1 MPGFTDTERAA
12 VNRAYDQAS
21 GRITD
26 LEDSNASRPSQL
38 RQAAI
43 DELQAHQQQI
53 EALGYFD
60 KDDFTLE
67 EIKAV
72 VEAAGALAQAEETIG
87 DVHAFVLMELQT
99 DFAELLLKLGLNDF
113 LPMLKLHWIGAKRSS
128 PLPDDIPEDVCDDF
142 NVGIFNKTQG
152 RLNQIAHNTRD
163 VSRRGCMNSDDYAPA
178 DFRAAVLNGAKLSA
192 KDAVDN
198 YLALQA
204 MKAAHRAAQAE
215 PEVSIGGQIWDVIG
229 WESPTDFLWDVG
241 LGLLTGGASKV
252 YRWGKKIARVTRTA
266 TKTVSKLEK
275 TLEIGKQAQRLE
287 DRIRDVRSAAE
298 KLKKAQNI
306 ARLPGKIEEA
316 FKVLNKAQ
324 GRLRLAQEI
333 GSKVTLD
340 YVRGVVSS
348 VLAKSTGLGGSQHVG
363 AAMTKEAAKMS
374 IHAYLDGTALGKEI
388 KELRGKINYKLMIAT
403 GFNARNQE
411 RMMAY
416 FALLMVRELI
426 ARLAI
431 TMLHKRTDITAEH
444 FISEFVDSAASAL
457 DTMLQ
462 DVPFVSEAKL
472 KAIGRTII
480 STIRKMLAE
489 MAKEQAAKLLG
500 P

>member
-1 MPGFTDTERAA
+1 MPGFTDTELAA
-12 VNRAYDQAS
+12 VNRAYDRAS
-21 GRITD
+21 ARITD
-26 LEDSNASRPSQL
+26 LEESNASRPSQL
-38 RQAAI
+38 RQSAI
-43 DELQAHQQQI
+43 DELQAHQKQI
-53 EALGYFD
+53 EALGFFD
-60 KDDFTLE
+60 KSDFTFE

-72 VEAAGALAQAEETIG
+72 VEASGALAAAEETID
-87 DVHAFVLMELQT
+87 DVHSFVLMELQT
-99 DFAELLLKLGLNDF
+99 DFAELIVKLGLSDY
-113 LPMLKLHWIGAKRSS
+113 LPLLKLHWISAKRTS
-128 PLPDDIPEDVCDDF
+128 PLPDDIPEDVRDDF
-142 NVGIFNKTQG
+142 SVGLFNKTQG
-152 RLNQIAHNTRD
+152 RLNQIAYNTRD
-163 VSRRGCMNSDDYAPA
+163 VSRRGCMNGDDYAPA
-178 DFRAAVLNGAKLSA
+178 DFHVAVLNGAKLSA
-192 KDAVDN
+192 KDATDN

-204 MKAAHRAAQAE
+204 MKAAARAAAAE

-229 WESPTDFLWDVG
+229 WDSPSDFLWDVG

-252 YRWGKKIARVTRTA
+252 IRWGKKIARVTKTA

-275 TLEIGKQAQRLE
+275 ALDIRKQAERLE
-287 DRIRDVRSAAE
+287 KRISDVRSTAE

-316 FKVLNKAQ
+316 FKILNKAQ

-340 YVRGVVSS
+340 FVRGVVSS
-348 VLAKSTGLGGSQHVG
+348 VLAKSTGLGGSKHVG

-403 GFNARNQE
+403 GFNSKNQE
-411 RMMAY
+411 RIMLY

-444 FISEFVDSAASAL
+444 FVSEFVDSALSAI

-472 KAIGRTII
+472 KALGRTII
-480 STIRKMLAE
+480 STLRKMLAE
-489 MAKEQAAKLLG
+489 LAKEQANKIFA